1 MYNRHKYFIFHTLYA
16 GYIDSNVIEK
26 SDRGSLDEKDG
37 TYTVEKN
44 VISNTSSPI
53 KDYNSLCHE
62 KVFEYGYLMTDV
74 GHFWLEGI
82 LLLIVG
88 LFGVA
93 GNIMTIVVLRKMET
107 NTTFNR
113 LLMSLGKIVM
123 ILSLSHFL

>member
-1 MYNRHKYFIFHTLYA
+1 M
-16 GYIDSNVIEK
+16 
-26 SDRGSLDEKDG
+26 DG
-37 TYTVEKN
+37 T
-44 VISNTSSPI
+44 
-53 KDYNSLCHE
+53 SLCHE

-113 LLMSLGKIVM
+113 LLMSLGKIFM
-123 ILSLSHFL
+123 ILSLSYFL